1 MKALAARTPSERLA
15 GGYYRGET
23 MPQCTFKLNSPTLA
37 IRLENDHRTIVT
49 LPRDALVT
57 LVDAGDIDVNG
68 FVHVRFDNESLI
80 MFAEDLRFRGERM
93 LQQSA

>member
-1 MKALAARTPSERLA
+1 MS
-15 GGYYRGET
+15 
-23 MPQCTFKLNSPTLA
+23 QCTFKLNSPTLA
-37 IRLENDHRTIVT
+37 IRLENDNRTIVT
-49 LPRDALVT
+49 LPRNALVT
-57 LVDAGDIDVNG
+57 LVDVGDIDVNG